1 MLRAKQ
7 IETFYGDIQA
17 LKGVSLEVGRG
28 EIVTMVGS
36 NGAGKTTLLNTI
48 SGILK
53 TSKGKILFEDLDITD
68 CTASQRVSVG
78 ITQVPEG
85 RHVFPTLTV
94 KDNLILGAFIRIKG
108 GHEREV
114 EKDYEAIFVLF
125 PILKERRKQKAGT
138 LSGGEQQM
146 LSIGRALMAKPKL
159 VLLDEPSMGLA
170 PLIKKTIF
178 TTIKELKMRG
188 LTLLLVE
195 QDSEAALSIADKGY
209 VMQNGQIVL
218 EDRSDRLL
226 KNPQIREIYFGK
238 SQIERGK

>member
-1 MLRAKQ
+1 MLTVRE

-28 EIVTMVGS
+28 EIVTLIGS
-36 NGAGKTTLLNTI
+36 NGAGKTTLLHTI

-53 TSKGKILFEDLDITD
+53 TSRGKILFEDLDITD
-68 CTASQRVSVG
+68 YEPPQIVSIG

-94 KDNLILGAFIRIKG
+94 KDNLMLGAFLRIKEG
-108 GHEREV
+108 YRKEV
-114 EKDYEAIFVLF
+114 EKDYEMIFNLF
-125 PILKERRKQKAGT
+125 PALTERRKQRAGT

-146 LSIGRALMAKPKL
+146 LSIGRAVMAKPKL
-159 VLLDEPSMGLA
+159 LLLDEPSMGLA
-170 PLIKKTIF
+170 PLVKKNIF
-178 TTIKELKMRG
+178 TTIKELKMKA

-195 QDSEAALSIADKGY
+195 QDSEAALSIADRGY
-209 VMQNGQIVL
+209 VIQNGQIVL

-226 KNPQIREIYFGK
+226 KDPQIREIYFGK
-238 SQIERGK
+238 SRIERGN